1 VDSGEQINEDS
12 KGNILWSPPQGSYR
26 GRRNSY
32 EKYKF
37 NMRDLIIIG
46 GGPAGMTA
54 AIYAKREKLDT
65 LLLTREF
72 GGQMARK
79 EVEIDNFPGMGRIS
93 AQDLIA
99 KFRDH
104 ARSLDVGIEME
115 NVVKISKKRTGFS
128 VETEKNRY
136 ESKAVLLAT
145 GADPRFLGVP
155 GEKEFIGR
163 GVGYC
168 ATCDGPLFASRT
180 VAVVGGGNSAF
191 ESALFLSRFAAKI
204 YILEASDRVRASAE
218 IQDQAKAT
226 KKIVVIAN
234 AKVLR
239 ILGNKFVTGIQYLDQ
254 KSGTES
260 TIDAEGVFVKIGYKP
275 ASLIAGMLAELNEA
289 GEIKYDANTFQTK
302 TPGLFAAGDVSSIK
316 YKQIVIACGEGAK
329 AVLSI
334 SEHFRDGGLAA
345 APKAKPVRSAKKN
358 VPKSSD

>member
-1 VDSGEQINEDS
+1 
-12 KGNILWSPPQGSYR
+12 
-26 GRRNSY
+26 
-32 EKYKF
+32 
-37 NMRDLIIIG
+37 MRDLKDLIIIG

-72 GGQMARK
+72 GGQMAKK

-104 ARSLDVGIEME
+104 ARSLDVAIEME
-115 NVVKISKKRTGFS
+115 KVVKISKGETGF
-128 VETEKNRY
+128 VVRTEKGRY

-155 GEKEFIGR
+155 GEKEFVGR

-180 VAVVGGGNSAF
+180 VVVVGGGNAAF
-191 ESALFLSRFAAKI
+191 ESALFLARFAAKI
-204 YILEASDRVRASAE
+204 YILEGSDRVRAAAD
-218 IQDQAKAT
+218 IQDQARET
-226 KKIVVIAN
+226 KKIAVIAN
-234 AKVLR
+234 AKALE
-239 ILGNKFVTGIQYLDQ
+239 ILGEKFVTGVKYLDQ
-254 KSGTES
+254 KSGKEEVLG
-260 TIDAEGVFVKIGYKP
+260 AEGVFIKIGSKP
-275 ASLIAGMLAELNEA
+275 ASLIAEGLADLNES
-289 GEIKYDANTFQTK
+289 GEIKFDINTYQTK
-302 TPGLFAAGDVSSIK
+302 TPGLFVAGDVSSIK

-334 SEHFRDGGLAA
+334 SEHFRDKGAA
-345 APKAKPVRSAKKN
+345 EPKTKPVRSIKKN
-358 VPKSSD
+358 VQKSSN